1 MKNASQKTKMDEIFM
16 APMCYLYFTLVLQ
29 LCIHV
34 TTLHLCYIK
43 NVCNF
48 FMFIISELIIYI

>member
-1 MKNASQKTKMDEIFM
+1 MKNASQKMKMNEILV
-16 APMCYLYFTLVLQ
+16 APMCYLYFALVLQ
-29 LCIHV
+29 LCICV

-43 NVCNF
+43 NACKF